1 MQVFVCEQSNLLII
15 IVREQN
21 NLVILFRNYW
31 DFLISDTCLSRISL
45 CRIYK
50 SCKSRRAFWDAFR
63 FGLKIGNM
71 SGLIPA

>member
-31 DFLISDTCLSRISL
+31 GCS
-45 CRIYK
+45 Y
-50 SCKSRRAFWDAFR
+50 FR
-63 FGLKIGNM
+63 HLFK
-71 SGLIPA
+71 PY